1 MAQTG
6 VHSKLKVYRSKRN
19 FNKTAEPRGDE
30 KVSKHQQL
38 AFVVHKH
45 DASHLHYDLRLEV
58 HGVMKSWAVPKGP
71 SFDPKVKRLAVEVED
86 HPMSYNR
93 FEGTIPEQEY
103 GGGTV
108 MLWDEGY
115 YTVDDPTA
123 DQDAEEMMEQRM
135 EKGKVAITF
144 HGHRLKGSFT
154 LLRTRRGSG
163 SKPQWLLIKKTDAH
177 ADPNY
182 DPVHDEQTSVSSD
195 RSMEELAGLKK
206 SARPSKSSKAPKPK
220 PAKKPKKDDEPD
232 EEAVAVETPGLE
244 LRPMLVS
251 TAEDLPTGTDWVYE
265 QKLDGVRV
273 LAFVDK
279 DGVALVSRLGKDK
292 TRQFPEFKAP
302 LQKLAQTAKGPLI
315 LDGEITAVDADGK
328 PLGFQAMMG
337 RIHLD
342 DEAAVQSE
350 IKATPLVFYIFDILL
365 RGKDNLLTETWST
378 RREILEEVMSRN
390 KNELLHL
397 VPYSEDA
404 EGMQKRSEEGE
415 WEGLIAKDKGSLYQA
430 GLRTKTWWKWR
441 TLKREEFIIGG
452 WTEPKGSR
460 ELIGSLLLGYYDE
473 HNKLQYAGHA
483 GSGFTRKTLSEV
495 HRLLKKREQTRSPF
509 IGKVETNSAPHWVK
523 PEIVAEIRFKEWT
536 ADRKLRQG
544 IFLGVRDD
552 KRPQDIHGEAAQAPA
567 TELEQQIK
575 ALPNRSAELF
585 VGTEPLS
592 VSHLD
597 KVYFPK
603 LGVTKRDLLTYYASM
618 MDLILPWMEGR
629 PLVLKRFPDGI
640 GSKGFY
646 QQEPDEKAPGRVE
659 ELETEQGK
667 ERRLIGGDPI
677 TLLYLAQI
685 GAISYDPWHARYDQ
699 LHYPDYA
706 IIDLDPGEGTPFS
719 TVRDVAL
726 ACLDVLDSVHVK
738 AAMKTSGAT
747 GIHLYLPLPAETNW
761 ESSRLLAELICTLV
775 QRKVPTISTLE
786 RSVKKR
792 PKGTVYLDAQQNYL
806 TRSVAGVWSVRA
818 EPMAPISTPISR
830 EDLENGVEPTDFTLR
845 KPPRERH
852 KLWEEGMAEPV
863 VIERIL
869 RLTESEPKTPNGRQ
883 TAKKAK
889 ASQNARRVD
898 KRRKKQ

>member
-1 MAQTG
+1 MAQTD
-6 VHSKLKVYRSKRN
+6 VHNKLKVYRSKRN

-45 DASHLHYDLRLEV
+45 AASHLHYDLRLEV

-86 HPMSYNR
+86 HPISYNR
-93 FEGTIPEQEY
+93 FEGTIPDDEY

-115 YTVDDPTA
+115 YTVDDPTV
-123 DQDAEEMMEQRM
+123 DQDAEELMEQRV
-135 EKGKVAITF
+135 EKGKLSITF
-144 HGHRLKGSFT
+144 HGQRLKGSFT
-154 LLRTRRGSG
+154 LLRTRRSS
-163 SKPQWLLIKKTDAH
+163 SKPQWLLMKHADAL

-182 DPVHDEQTSVSSD
+182 DPVRDEDRSVKSD
-195 RSMEELAGLKK
+195 RSMEELAGIKRST
-206 SARPSKSSKAPKPK
+206 SASKPSPRSKSNKTSSANRTSRT
-220 PAKKPKKDDEPD
+220 AKGKKVED
-232 EEAVAVETPGLE
+232 EEPGEEPVALAAPGPE

-251 TAEDLPTGTDWVYE
+251 TAEDLPTGTDWIYE

-273 LAFVDK
+273 LAFMDK
-279 DGVALVSRLGKDK
+279 DAVALVSRLGKDK

-302 LQKLAQTAKGPLI
+302 LQKLAQTLKGPLI
-315 LDGEITAVDADGK
+315 LDGEITAVDPDGK

-365 RGKDNLLTETWST
+365 RGRDNLLSETWTT
-378 RREILEEVMSRN
+378 RREVLEEVLSHN
-390 KNELLHL
+390 KDKLFHL
-397 VPYSEDA
+397 VPYSENA
-404 EGMQKRSEEGE
+404 EEMQTRSQEEG
-415 WEGLIAKDKGSLYQA
+415 WEGLIAKDKNSLYQA
-430 GLRTKTWWKWR
+430 GLRTRNWWKWR
-441 TLKREEFIIGG
+441 TFKREEFIIGG

-460 ELIGSLLLGYYDE
+460 ELIGSLLLGYYDDK
-473 HNKLQYAGHA
+473 NKLQYAGHA
-483 GSGFTRKTLSEV
+483 GSGFTRKTLGEV
-495 HRLLKKREQTRSPF
+495 HKLLKKREQKHSPF
-509 IGKVETNSAPHWVK
+509 AGKIETNSPPHWVK

-536 ADRKLRQG
+536 NDRKLRQG

-552 KRPQDIHGEAAQAPA
+552 KRPQDIHAEPAAAPS
-567 TELEQQIK
+567 TVLEEQIK

-585 VGTEPLS
+585 VGTELLAL
-592 VSHLD
+592 SHLD

-603 LGVTKRDLLTYYASM
+603 VGFTKRDLLAYYASM
-618 MDLILPWMEGR
+618 MDLILPWMQAR

-640 GSKGFY
+640 GAKGFY

-659 ELETEQGK
+659 TVETEQGM
-667 ERRLIGGDPI
+667 ERRLIGGEPI

-699 LHYPDYA
+699 LHYPDYS

-719 TVRDVAL
+719 TVREVAL
-726 ACLDVLDSVHVK
+726 ACLELLESVHMN

-747 GIHLYLPLPAETNW
+747 GIHLYLPLPAETSW
-761 ESSRLLAELICTLV
+761 ESSRLLAELLCTHV
-775 QRKVPTISTLE
+775 QHRVPALSTLE

-818 EPMAPISTPISR
+818 EPQATVSTPISR
-830 EDLENGVEPTDFTLR
+830 EDLENGVEPTDFTLK
-845 KPPRERH
+845 KPQRERH
-852 KLWEEGMAEPV
+852 KLWEDGMAEP
-863 VIERIL
+863 IEIEKL
-869 RLTESEPKTPNGRQ
+869 LQLTEPAPKT
-883 TAKKAK
+883 
-889 ASQNARRVD
+889 RRVD
-898 KRRKKQ
+898 KKLKKH